1 MRVVKISTTAYSE
14 EDFFLLTT
22 LDDASLVEVINP
34 LVMAERDGYEEYDN
48 DSLVSALRK
57 RYPFDKIEMYTGFD
71 NLIF

>member
-22 LDDASLVEVINP
+22 LADSSIVDVIEP
-34 LVMAERDGYEEYDN
+34 IIKAERDGGDEYDN
-48 DSLVSALRK
+48 ESLLKALQK
-57 RYPFDKIEMYTGFD
+57 EFPLDKIEMYTGFD